1 MKELLLVGALALG
14 ACARLPGFLRSDD
27 SADESLYR
35 RAVHYLD
42 PANERASLDSARLL
56 LDRYLAS
63 SGRKERAEDAIAMR
77 RLIEE
82 ALELERVEV
91 VLRQNIAIAD
101 VRRDTTRREGD
112 TTRAQT
118 QTKQPDAPR
127 ARPSAEAAREIR
139 RLREELREAN
149 AELERIRRRLS
160 APRDSTD
167 SK

>member
-1 MKELLLVGALALG
+1 VKLLLAIGTLALG

-63 SGRKERAEDAIAMR
+63 SGRKDRAEDAIAMR

-82 ALELERVEV
+82 ALELERVEL
-91 VLRQNIAIAD
+91 VLRQNLATAD

-112 TTRAQT
+112 TTRT

-149 AELERIRRRLS
+149 AELERIRRRLA
-160 APRDSTD
+160 APRDST
-167 SK
+167 SSR

>member
-1 MKELLLVGALALG
+1 MKQILLVGIFALG
-14 ACARLPGFLRSDD
+14 ACSRLPGFLRSDD

-63 SGRKERAEDAIAMR
+63 SGRKDRAEDAIAMR
-77 RLIEE
+77 RLVEE

-91 VLRQNIAIAD
+91 ALRQSLTTAD

-112 TTRAQT
+112 TTRTPT
-118 QTKQPDAPR
+118 QTKQPDAAR

-149 AELERIRRRLS
+149 AELERIRRRLA